1 MSLSIAGT
9 GLAFILMSFRESVQ
23 QVLFTVKNVF
33 AAAVR
38 GHLTLVLFMQATD
51 TVMTLMSFTTTLDSD
66 FVLQNKI
73 LLFYGRLI

>member
-23 QVLFTVKNVF
+23 QVLFTVQNVF
-33 AAAVR
+33 VVAVR

-73 LLFYGRLI
+73 LLFYGRFI